1 MAPSHQQ
8 DPVSLAHDLNN
19 LLMIVLNA
27 TELLPEPTGDDP
39 AQNPAETIRTA
50 AKKASELARA
60 IMRHPASI
68 AAADAG
74 DSASGT
80 AADLVPTSMQGHMA
94 FLRPLLASATGQ
106 TADFAMDIEESL
118 PPAAIDRDAFGRLLV
133 NFVKNAVEA
142 FPAGTHGHITLH
154 ARRAQ
159 PNGRPIGSLDADPE
173 GLVRSPLPPDA
184 GRAGLLFSVEDDG
197 PGFPEALLPT
207 LFKERKTTKATG
219 TGIGTSE
226 APRLASLMG
235 GCVTYRPASPHG
247 AIFSVWLPECI
258 QAPAP
263 EPAATTTPKAG
274 QPAATPQPF
283 ALKEKGAQIL
293 LLDDDPGILRAT
305 SILLRSL
312 GVTPIGAGTMDE
324 AAAAFNA
331 NLGTVRA
338 AFLDANIGDQK
349 TVPLLAAIKESAPNL
364 PCVIVSGYSPE
375 KTAEVFADTH
385 YDAFLGKP
393 FTRNELKNLLI
404 RIGLAQ

>member
-1 MAPSHQQ
+1 MSPSLQQ

-27 TELLPEPTGDDP
+27 AETIPEPADDATGP
-39 AQNPAETIRTA
+39 GPAETIRTA

-60 IMRHPASI
+60 IMRHPASV
-68 AAADAG
+68 AAANAG
-74 DSASGT
+74 NGAAGSA
-80 AADLVPTSMQGHMA
+80 ANLVPTSMPGHLA
-94 FLRPLLASATGQ
+94 FLRPLLASATG
-106 TADFAMDIEESL
+106 TKADFAMDVEADL
-118 PPAAIDRDAFGRLLV
+118 PAAAIDRDAFGRLLV

-142 FPAGTHGHITLH
+142 FPDGTHGHIVLRAH
-154 ARRAQ
+154 RAQ
-159 PNGRPIGSLDADPE
+159 PNNRPIGSLASDPE
-173 GLVRSPLPPDA
+173 GLVLSPLPPDA
-184 GRAGLLFSVEDDG
+184 GRSGLLFSVEDDG

-207 LFKERKTTKATG
+207 LFRERKTTKPTG

-235 GCVTYRPASPHG
+235 GCVTYRPAQPHG
-247 AIFSVWLPECI
+247 AIFSVWIPECAK
-258 QAPAP
+258 APA
-263 EPAATTTPKAG
+263 EPASA
-274 QPAATPQPF
+274 PAAPAAPQAF
-283 ALKEKGAQIL
+283 SLKEKGARVL
-293 LLDDDPGILRAT
+293 LLDDDPGILQST

-312 GVTPIGAGTMDE
+312 GVSPIGAATMEE
-324 AAAAFNA
+324 ATAAFNA
-331 NLGTVRA
+331 NLGSIRA

-349 TVPLLAAIKESAPNL
+349 TVPLLAAIKESAPAL

-393 FTRNELKNLLI
+393 FTRNELKNLLV